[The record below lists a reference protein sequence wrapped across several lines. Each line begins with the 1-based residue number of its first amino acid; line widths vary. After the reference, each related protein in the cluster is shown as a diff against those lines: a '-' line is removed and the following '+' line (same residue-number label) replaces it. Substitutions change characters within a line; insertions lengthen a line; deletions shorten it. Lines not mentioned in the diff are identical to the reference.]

1 MSFGFSIGDVITVGN
16 LLDEVISRTRRA
28 SSEFADFTQDLQVTH
43 SLFQVLRNS
52 SKTYTNRTACL
63 SQHERQTIAMTFKG
77 IRDGLLQL
85 QERLDQHSSVGGPSR
100 LVSNLRFSRAFE
112 ALRQRL
118 DMHMNSLHLI
128 VQNIQLAQVSEIG
141 NVVARIER
149 AQEEDRQIGTMNRN
163 TRSDEYSSNASQM
176 RYELEENRGP
186 RSVTS
191 STSTRDEFVVAWRQR
206 VRDANLSE
214 QGTLVGSTIESQ
226 GRLAPRP
233 SSITPANQH
242 IPVRDPR
249 WREERLKESL
259 RVACWLAVLQVVL
272 GLSTSALGV
281 TGLVEWY
288 NSTKAPNSTNPLKS
302 LYVAE

>member
-16 LLDEVISRTRRA
+16 LLGEIISRTRRA

-52 SKTYTNRTACL
+52 SETYTNRTARL
-63 SQHERQTIAMTFKG
+63 SQHERQTIATTFKG

-149 AQEEDRQIGTMNRN
+149 AQREDRQIGTLDQN
-163 TRSDEYSSNASQM
+163 TRSDEYFSNTSQM

-191 STSTRDEFVVAWRQR
+191 STSTRDEFIVAWRQH
-206 VRDANLSE
+206 VHDTNLSAIND
-214 QGTLVGSTIESQ
+214 QNTLVGSTVESQ
-226 GRLAPRP
+226 GRLAPRS

-242 IPVRDPR
+242 IPVRDPT
-249 WREERLKESL
+249 WREERLEESL
-259 RVACWLAVLQVVL
+259 RVAGWLAVLQVVL
-272 GLSTSALGV
+272 GVSTSALGV
-281 TGLVEWY
+281 TGLVKWY
-288 NSTKAPNSTNPLKS
+288 NSTNPPNS
-302 LYVAE
+302 LYVAG

>member
-28 SSEFADFTQDLQVTH
+28 SSEFAEFTQDLQVTR

-52 SKTYTNRTACL
+52 AETYTNRTARL
-63 SQHERQTIAMTFKG
+63 SQHERQTIAATFAG

-85 QERLDQHSSVGGPSR
+85 QERLNQHSSVGGPSH
-100 LVSNLRFSRAFE
+100 LVSNLRFSRALE
-112 ALRQRL
+112 ALRSRL

-149 AQEEDRQIGTMNRN
+149 AQREDRQIGTLDQNARD
-163 TRSDEYSSNASQM
+163 DEYSSNASQM
-176 RYELEENRGP
+176 RYELEENSGP

-191 STSTRDEFVVAWRQR
+191 STSTRNEFIVAWRQH
-206 VRDANLSE
+206 VHDATLSAIDE
-214 QGTLVGSTIESQ
+214 HSKLVGSTVESQ
-226 GRLAPRP
+226 GHLAPQP
-233 SSITPANQH
+233 SATTPANQH
-242 IPVRDPR
+242 IPVRDSR

-272 GLSTSALGV
+272 GTSTFSLGIQQLSLSTCSN
-281 TGLVEWY
+281 
-288 NSTKAPNSTNPLKS
+288 NSIS
-302 LYVAE
+302 VAQ